1 MFERQKVMLPQ
12 QKDLFVLINIS
23 LFVLIKIDHAT
34 SVRLSVSIIFRK
46 IIVSLNFQHLTTY
59 ECKGENFQRFGLT
72 KKRLS
77 RQDYKFSVDCILRDM
92 MTV

>member
-1 MFERQKVMLPQ
+1 MFEHQKVMLPH
-12 QKDLFVLINIS
+12 QKDLFVIINIS
-23 LFVLIKIDHAT
+23 LFVSIKIMLQ
-34 SVRLSVSIIFRK
+34 VFGNVSIIFRK

-59 ECKGENFQRFGLT
+59 ECKGEKFQRFGLT